1 MALMLLL
8 NGSGWYFSSEGEGA
22 TMTDDQR
29 MDSGIARVLVSEEQ
43 IQERVAQL
51 GAELGEIYRDGCPIL
66 VGILTGAFVFM
77 ADLSRAMTCQLDVQ
91 FMAVSSYGASTQSS
105 GVVKILKDL
114 DTPIEGRD
122 ILIVEDIIDSGLTL
136 AYLLDVLSRRGPK
149 SIRVVTLLMKEREHH
164 PNVQVDHCGFL
175 IPDEFV
181 VGYGLDVAGRYRNLS
196 YVGVYDGS

>member
-1 MALMLLL
+1 
-8 NGSGWYFSSEGEGA
+8 
-22 TMTDDQR
+22 MTDDQR
-29 MDSGIARVLVSEEQ
+29 LDSGIARVLVSEEQ
-43 IQERVAQL
+43 IQQRIAQL
-51 GAELGEIYRDGCPIL
+51 GAELGEIYRDSCPIL

-77 ADLSRAMTCQLDVQ
+77 ADLSRAMPVQLDVQ

-114 DTPIEGRD
+114 DTSIEGRD

-149 SIRVVTLLMKEREHH
+149 SIRVVTLLMKERDHH
-164 PNVQVDHCGFL
+164 RDVQVDHCGFL